1 MLASY
6 GDLIVAGHSHLVAV
20 DDGNSR
26 QISAQVSTI
35 SSHTYLVSLS
45 DILAGRR
52 KLSGFSGLKIVADQ
66 FCSVRA

>member
-1 MLASY
+1 V
-6 GDLIVAGHSHLVAV
+6 GNSHLVAV

-26 QISAQVSTI
+26 HISAQISTI

-52 KLSGFSGLKIVADQ
+52 TLSVFSGLKIVAGQ
-66 FCSVRA
+66 FCCVGA